1 MARVITFDA
10 LVRLLRQPDK
20 RIYIKLQ
27 NFKKPWIANY
37 GEIPKFINKADNDP
51 WDVIVP
57 GYPRLETTKSFR
69 IKELLGVYKL
79 PNGNHKLIVDIYDE
93 LYQDKNRIRM
103 DMNKFKKKYQERTK
117 LLGNIIYF

>member
-1 MARVITFDA
+1 MARVIAFDA
-10 LVRLLRQPDK
+10 LVRLLRQSDK
-20 RIYIKLQ
+20 RIYVKLQ
-27 NFKKPWIANY
+27 DFKKPWIANY

-51 WDVIVP
+51 WDVIIP

-79 PNGNHKLIVDIYDE
+79 PNGNHKLIIDIYDE
-93 LYQDKNRIRM
+93 LYQDKARIRS
-103 DMNKFKKKYQERTK
+103 DVNKFKKKYEERTK